1 MKRWWWLIALLIL
14 VALWYAFCRGR
25 GPVQGTTR
33 LEIESHGGF
42 AYIPDRPNH
51 RLEIVY
57 LADLKVDGCEVDQ
70 LGTELQ
76 VVDGN
81 IVEVLGGPTPADK
94 KFSLNGAVVTFPDL
108 EASNLSLAAV
118 RGNRPN
124 GGPANPGD
132 PIEWE
137 DLKWIAGIGPDFPT
151 SSRNPNWRDL
161 PVVDGRLVLKGGR
174 ITATPPTDL
183 VAQAGVFEFKIAGS
197 SKFTQAMTDRTNYTV
212 AVPSSRVVMQLTG
225 ADSGITRIAVEP
237 RPGRPVQLKL
247 IGLHT
252 GNTGATLPLGSPISH
267 YCAFYQLLD
276 PIPQSTDWLIPHFA
290 GNPKLPPANAAG
302 QPSPGPYCPGQW
314 GPE

>member
-1 MKRWWWLIALLIL
+1 MRRWWWLIVVV
-14 VALWYAFCRGR
+14 VALVLWFAFCRGG
-25 GPVQGTTR
+25 GPRTR
-33 LEIESHGGF
+33 MEVESHGGF
-42 AYIPDRPNH
+42 AYIPDRPNN

-57 LADLKVDGCEVDQ
+57 LADLKVEGCEVDQ

-81 IVEVLGGPTPADK
+81 IVEVLGGPNPADK

-108 EASNLSLAAV
+108 ESSALSLTAV

-124 GGPANPGD
+124 GGPGNPND
-132 PIEWE
+132 ATEWA
-137 DLKWIAGIGPDFPT
+137 DLKWIAGIAPDFPM

-161 PVVDGRLVLKGGR
+161 PVVDGRMVLKGGR
-174 ITATPPTDL
+174 MTATPPSDP
-183 VAQAGVFEFKIAGS
+183 VAQTGVFEFKDTAS
-197 SKFTQAMTDRTNYTV
+197 SRFTQALTDRTTYAV
-212 AVPSSRVVMQLTG
+212 DVPSNRVVMQLTG
-225 ADSGITRIAVEP
+225 ADSNITRIVVEP
-237 RPGRPVQLKL
+237 RLGRPVQMKL

-252 GNTGATLPLGSPISH
+252 ANTGTSLALGAPISH

-276 PIPQSTDWLIPHFA
+276 PIPASTEWLIPHFA
-290 GNPKLPPANAAG
+290 GNPKVPPANAAG